1 MEAKLFFF
9 SFCRYVDDDP
19 YPKLWVPPPF
29 FFFPFLNKRNRS
41 WVLTHVV
48 CQGFFFFPF
57 RSQTVRR
64 RSVGRKKERKK
75 EEKKN
80 VSEKEEKWRQ
90 RFP

>member
-19 YPKLWVPPPF
+19 YPKLWVPPPPF
-29 FFFPFLNKRNRS
+29 FLPFLNKRNRS

-48 CQGFFFFPF
+48 CQVFFFPLQIPDCT
-57 RSQTVRR
+57 QTQC
-64 RSVGRKKERKK
+64 GEKERKK